1 MMKNIRYGFF
11 ALIIVL
17 LYSCASL
24 ESVKWI
30 KTGEE
35 ISLYLQNPD
44 TAFIYTWQGDSFE
57 GIANGNG
64 TLIYSDNEGK
74 LINQKTNAFYGAIN
88 NELVVSLDDGSKFI
102 GNIID
107 DMMTGYGV
115 LVKDRDLYIGEF
127 LNSKP
132 NGYLK
137 LFKNNKLFY
146 DGNWNDGTFNGEGTL
161 YKEDG
166 TIKSGTWDHG
176 KLTQT
181 FVDITLPS
189 GHYKGYARNGK
200 PDGLGKME
208 YANGTSYQGK
218 WSEGLWNGEGLYV
231 SVADSVYGIWEK
243 GKVCGNVVYR
253 NKDLIYEGTFDN
265 NSPLGVGN
273 LTTKDGTYYSG
284 MWLDGKRCGMG
295 DMIFANGDRYSGD
308 WTNNAFDGFGEYHYV
323 NQHAIYQGEWKEG
336 LQHGNGL
343 YKCPDFSYDG
353 EWDQGWMDG
362 DGTLVFKNKDKYEG
376 TLHENIIDG
385 VGCYTYAN
393 GNRYEGEFVEGKLCG
408 LGAFQ
413 FKNGNRFE
421 GEFYNG
427 KIYGDGTMYLKTKDG
442 FVSIT
447 GFWPLDG
454 SFPKEASI
462 LFANGDLYEG
472 PLNKGVPTD
481 AGTWV
486 SGKER
491 QANIDKVENSAAH
504 KVNELYKKHRETID
518 YCLLGASVVV
528 TAVEIESAG
537 SLAGIPIAVIAQD
550 VNMGINVVDAGMA
563 ITSAA
568 IDVYEND
575 QLGEDNTE
583 ATKALAT
590 EVGMNVAFIVVP
602 KVLAKAAKPLGKMV
616 KNVARSSAAANA
628 LKNAGKLIIKKSAIL
643 FTKGKVFG
651 KSIKISISE
660 TKGYLKVEK
669 AFFRTR
675 IGRAVGSLL
684 VREKHQMVKYASFLQ
699 KVKTN
704 PEIKSKLKMSLNGDP
719 KNLRHNLSLCG
730 TGKFEKLNKRISSY
744 NKLPR
749 TQVEAHHVIPSN
761 PQTENGRK
769 AKEIWNRF
777 FDSVDHP
784 CNGIW
789 LGRSHDKLGYK
800 ALAKGTNHV
809 SNSYKGERSYEA
821 KVSKALI
828 DTYNKYKNKYAK
840 NPEMMQKVL
849 AETVDNLKEQLYKGK
864 LAIGSGSHTV
874 HTPWSIFTGKIG
886 VVSDASQNIIIAVNH
901 LAQ

>member
-1 MMKNIRYGFF
+1 MKNIRYGFF

-231 SVADSVYGIWEK
+231 SAADSVYGIWEN

-253 NKDLIYEGTFDN
+253 NKNLIYEGTFDN

-308 WTNNAFDGFGEYHYV
+308 WANNAFDGFGEYHYV

-421 GEFYNG
+421 GEFFNG
-427 KIYGDGTMYLKTKDG
+427 KIYGDGTMYLKTKEG

-481 AGTWV
+481 AGTWI

-504 KVNELYKKHRETID
+504 KVNELYKKHRETIN
-518 YCLLGASVVV
+518 YCLLGASAVV
-528 TAVEIESAG
+528 TAVEIASAG
-537 SLAGIPIAVIAQD
+537 SLAGIPIAGIAQG
-550 VNMGINVVDAGMA
+550 VNIGINVVDAGMA

-602 KVLAKAAKPLGKMV
+602 KVLAKTAKPLGKIV
-616 KNVARSSAAANA
+616 KNVARSSAAALAKQGGKILKQSAIKFVKGKIVGKVVKVSISVQSGVRKVERALFTCKSTQKVAISAGRLFTGIKNQTVKYSSYLNKVKNNPA
-628 LKNAGKLIIKKSAIL
+628 LKEQLKLSA
-643 FTKGKVFG
+643 
-651 KSIKISISE
+651 E
-660 TKGYLKVEK
+660 
-669 AFFRTR
+669 
-675 IGRAVGSLL
+675 GS
-684 VREKHQMVKYASFLQ
+684 
-699 KVKTN
+699 
-704 PEIKSKLKMSLNGDP
+704 P
-719 KNLRHNLSLCG
+719 KNLGDNMRLFG
-730 TGKFEKLNKRISSY
+730 TDKWVKLNERIRRY
-744 NKLPR
+744 LKLPKR
-749 TQVEAHHVIPSN
+749 QIEPHHIIPSN
-761 PQTENGRK
+761 PTTKQGRQARK
-769 AKEIWNRF
+769 IWTKYF
-777 FDSVDHP
+777 GSVDHP

-789 LGRSHDKLGYK
+789 LGRNNKKLGYK
-800 ALAKGTNHV
+800 ALAKGSNH
-809 SNSYKGERSYEA
+809 SPNSHEYETYVANALVQTYK
-821 KVSKALI
+821 
-828 DTYNKYKNKYAK
+828 KYQKQYAK

-864 LAIGSGSHTV
+864 LAIGSGAHTV
-874 HTPWSIFTGKIG
+874 HTPWSIFTKNIG

>member
-1 MMKNIRYGFF
+1 MLKIIRYGIFVN
-11 ALIIVL
+11 LVVL
-17 LYSCASL
+17 LYSCASP
-24 ESVKWI
+24 ESIKWI
-30 KTGEE
+30 KTGEGV
-35 ISLYLQNPD
+35 SLYLQNPD
-44 TAFIYTWQGDSFE
+44 TAKIYTWQGESFE

-64 TLIYSDNEGK
+64 TLIYSDSEGK
-74 LINQKTNAFYGAIN
+74 FITQETNTFYGAIN
-88 NELVVSLDDGSKFI
+88 KELVASLDDGSKFV
-102 GNIID
+102 GNIIN

-115 LVKDRDLYIGEF
+115 LVKDKELYIGEF

-137 LFKNNKLFY
+137 MFKGNKLFY
-146 DGNWNDGTFNGEGTL
+146 DGNWQDGTFNGEGTL
-161 YKEDG
+161 YKDNG
-166 TIKSGTWDHG
+166 NIKSGTWNHG
-176 KLTQT
+176 KLMQT
-181 FVDITLPS
+181 LVDITLPN
-189 GHYKGYARNGK
+189 GHYKGYVRDGK

-208 YANGTSYQGK
+208 YVNGTSYQGR

-231 SVADSVYGIWEK
+231 SVADSVYGIWEN

-253 NKDLIYEGTFDN
+253 NKDLIYEGTFDH
-265 NSPLGVGN
+265 NSPLGIGN
-273 LTTKDGTYYSG
+273 LTTKDSTFYSG

-308 WTNNAFDGFGEYHYV
+308 WANNTFDGFGEYHYV
-323 NQHAIYQGEWKEG
+323 NQHAIYQGEWKDG

-393 GNRYEGEFVEGKLCG
+393 GNRYEGEFVEGKICG
-408 LGAFQ
+408 LGVFQ
-413 FKNGNRFE
+413 FKNGDRFE

-427 KIYGDGTMYLKTKDG
+427 KIYGDGTMYLKTKEG

-472 PLNKGVPTD
+472 PLNSGVPTD
-481 AGTWV
+481 AGTWI

-491 QANIDKVENSAAH
+491 QANIDRVENSAAH
-504 KVNELYKKHRETID
+504 KANEFYKKHRETIN
-518 YCLLGASVVV
+518 YCLLGASAVV
-528 TAVEIESAG
+528 TAVEVAAAG
-537 SLAGIPIAVIAQD
+537 SVIGAPVAAIAHG
-550 VNMGINVVDAGMA
+550 VNVGINVVDAGMA

-616 KNVARSSAAANA
+616 KNVARSSAAALA
-628 LKNAGKLIIKKSAIL
+628 KQGGRILKKSAIK
-643 FTKGKVFG
+643 FVKGKIVG
-651 KSIKISISE
+651 KAVKISISVQ
-660 TKGYLKVEK
+660 GGVRKVEK
-669 AFFRTR
+669 ALFTC
-675 IGRAVGSLL
+675 
-684 VREKHQMVKYASFLQ
+684 KKTQ
-699 KVKTN
+699 KVAISAGRLFTGKKQQTVEYSSYLNKVKNN
-704 PEIKSKLKMSLNGDP
+704 PALKEQLKLSTEGSSKNLGDNMRLFGTDKWVKQNERIRRYSKL
-719 KNLRHNLSLCG
+719 H
-730 TGKFEKLNKRISSY
+730 KRQIE
-744 NKLPR
+744 P
-749 TQVEAHHVIPSN
+749 HHIIPSN
-761 PQTENGRK
+761 PTTEQGRQARK
-769 AKEIWNRF
+769 IWTQYF
-777 FDSVDHP
+777 GSVDHP

-789 LGRSHDKLGYK
+789 LGRNNKKLGYK
-800 ALAKGTNHV
+800 ALAKGSNH
-809 SNSYKGERSYEA
+809 SPNSQEYETYVANALVQTYK
-821 KVSKALI
+821 
-828 DTYNKYKNKYAK
+828 KYQKQYAK
-840 NPEMMQKVL
+840 NPEMMQNVL
-849 AETVDNLKEQLYKGK
+849 AETVDNLKEQLFKGK

-874 HTPWSIFTGKIG
+874 HTPWSIFSEDIG
-886 VVSDASQNIIIAVNH
+886 VVSDESQNIIEAVNH